1 MREFVQNPELVM
13 LLVLENLLVIAAAA
27 WCFLCQSRWNRDRR
41 QDYDILEMM
50 NQYYE
55 QDLEASKSRYE
66 QISMIKHDMRNTLLV
81 LYNLMREEK
90 LEEARSFLGEQ
101 VERIDKIYQI
111 VKTDNHLVNAI
122 LNQKLSEAKEK
133 GMEVRC
139 VILTSFQGIEN
150 KDICNLFGN
159 LLDNAI
165 EANEGA
171 AKGAWLELILEGDK
185 QELEIICRNSIWE
198 RIGMIQNQLPK
209 TKKDRRF
216 HGFGVRIIR
225 EIVEKYHGSVS
236 YLQGERELEASVI
249 LKRKVEGN
257 ELQI

>member
-1 MREFVQNPELVM
+1 MRELLQNAELVIF
-13 LLVLENLLVIAAAA
+13 LVLENLLVINIIV
-27 WCFLCQSRWNRDRR
+27 WCFVWQSRRNQNKK

-55 QDLEASKSRYE
+55 QDLNVSKNRYE
-66 QISMIKHDMRNTLLV
+66 QISMIKHDMRNTLLI
-81 LYNLMREEK
+81 LDNLVREGNA
-90 LEEARSFLGEQ
+90 EEARRFLGEQ

-133 GMEVRC
+133 GIDVRC

-165 EANEGA
+165 EANE
-171 AKGAWLELILEGDK
+171 KVTNDAWLELILEGDR
-185 QELEIICRNSIWE
+185 QELEIICRNSTQGNLEI
-198 RIGMIQNQLPK
+198 RQNQLPA
-209 TKKDRRF
+209 TKKDKRF
-216 HGFGVRIIR
+216 HGYGVRIIR
-225 EIVEKYHGSVS
+225 EIVEKYQGEVS
-236 YLQGERELEASVI
+236 YISGDKEIEASVT
-249 LKRKVEGN
+249 LKRKVESH
-257 ELQI
+257 EL

>member
-1 MREFVQNPELVM
+1 MQELLQNPDLVC
-13 LLVLENLLVIAAAA
+13 LVVLENLLIISVIA
-27 WCFLCQSRWNRDRR
+27 WSFVWQNRKKLNQK

-66 QISMIKHDMRNTLLV
+66 QISMMKHDMRNMLLV
-81 LYNLMREEK
+81 LDQLLLEERA
-90 LEEARSFLGEQ
+90 EEARKLLDSHI
-101 VERIDKIYQI
+101 ERIDKLYQI

-139 VILTSFQGIEN
+139 VILTTFAGIEN

-165 EANEGA
+165 EANE
-171 AKGAWLELILEGDK
+171 KRTDTAWLELICEGDEK
-185 QELEIICRNSIWE
+185 ELELICRNSTE
-198 RIGMIQNQLPK
+198 KDLRIRNNELPM
-209 TKKDRRF
+209 TRKDRRF
-216 HGFGVRIIR
+216 HGYGVRIIQ
-225 EIVEKYHGSVS
+225 ETVERYHGRITYVS
-236 YLQGERELEASVI
+236 GDGEIEALVT
-249 LKRKVEGN
+249 LKRKAEKDG
-257 ELQI
+257 LSI

>member
-1 MREFVQNPELVM
+1 MRELLQNAELIVW
-13 LLVLENLLVIAAAA
+13 LVLENLLVINIIV
-27 WCFLCQSRWNRDRR
+27 WCFVWQNRRNENKK

-55 QDLEASKSRYE
+55 QDLNASKNRYD

-81 LYNLMREEK
+81 LDNLVREERT
-90 LEEARSFLGEQ
+90 EEARHFLGEQ

-133 GMEVRC
+133 GIDVRC

-165 EANEGA
+165 EANEKVA
-171 AKGAWLELILEGDK
+171 SDAWLELILEGDK
-185 QELEIICRNSIWE
+185 QELEIICRNSTQGNLEI
-198 RIGMIQNQLPK
+198 RQNQLPA
-209 TKKDRRF
+209 TKKDKRF
-216 HGFGVRIIR
+216 HGYGVRIIR
-225 EIVEKYHGSVS
+225 EIVERYQGEVS
-236 YLQGERELEASVI
+236 YISGDKEIEASVT
-249 LKRKVEGN
+249 LKRKVESH
-257 ELQI
+257 EL

>member
-1 MREFVQNPELVM
+1 MRELLQNAELIVW
-13 LLVLENLLVIAAAA
+13 LVLENLLVINIIV
-27 WCFLCQSRWNRDRR
+27 WCFVWQNRRNQNKK

-55 QDLEASKSRYE
+55 QDLNASKNRYD
-66 QISMIKHDMRNTLLV
+66 QISMMKHDMRNTLLV
-81 LYNLMREEK
+81 LDNLVREERT
-90 LEEARSFLGEQ
+90 EEARHFLGEQ

-133 GMEVRC
+133 GIDVRC

-165 EANEGA
+165 EANE
-171 AKGAWLELILEGDK
+171 KVVSDAWLELILEGDK
-185 QELEIICRNSIWE
+185 QELEIICRNSTQGNLEI
-198 RIGMIQNQLPK
+198 RQNQLPA
-209 TKKDRRF
+209 TKKDKRF
-216 HGFGVRIIR
+216 HGYGVRIIR
-225 EIVEKYHGSVS
+225 EIVERYQGEVS
-236 YLQGERELEASVI
+236 YISGDKEIEASVT
-249 LKRKVEGN
+249 LKRKVESH
-257 ELQI
+257 EL

>member
-1 MREFVQNPELVM
+1 MRELLQNAELM
-13 LLVLENLLVIAAAA
+13 LWLVLENLLVINIIV
-27 WCFLCQSRWNRDRR
+27 WCFVWQNRRNQNKK

-55 QDLEASKSRYE
+55 QDLNASKNRYD

-81 LYNLMREEK
+81 LDNLVREERT
-90 LEEARSFLGEQ
+90 EEARHFLGEQ

-133 GMEVRC
+133 GIDVRC

-165 EANEGA
+165 EANEKVA
-171 AKGAWLELILEGDK
+171 SDAWLELIMEGDK
-185 QELEIICRNSIWE
+185 QELEIICRNSTQGDLEI
-198 RIGMIQNQLPK
+198 RQNQLPA
-209 TKKDRRF
+209 TKKDKRF
-216 HGFGVRIIR
+216 HGYGVRIIR
-225 EIVEKYHGSVS
+225 EIVERYQGEVS
-236 YLQGERELEASVI
+236 YISGDKEIEASVT
-249 LKRKVEGN
+249 LKRKVELH
-257 ELQI
+257 EL